1 MDGRDDHQ
9 HRAPAC
15 TECRDALQEYLDGTL
30 EKTRSLEVFLHLRA
44 CAPCQAE
51 HDELQA
57 LFGLLGSLPAQTVP
71 AGFDGPILAAI
82 PLAAYRAMEPLRRA
96 RVPVFLE
103 EEALPALVRSPAVR
117 AGGLA
122 LAVASAAAV
131 LAAGAP
137 AGLLAVVGLGAAPE
151 VLVRLQAVARKV
163 ALATRRAEG

>member
-1 MDGRDDHQ
+1 MDGRDDNQ
-9 HRAPAC
+9 HRDTAC
-15 TECRDALQEYLDGTL
+15 TECSGALQEYLDGTL

-57 LFGLLGSLPAQTVP
+57 LFGLLGALPAQPVP
-71 AGFDGPILAAI
+71 EGFDAPVLAAV

-103 EEALPALVRSPAVR
+103 EEALPALVRAPVFRASGLVIAVCS
-117 AGGLA
+117 GV
-122 LAVASAAAV
+122 AVV
-131 LAAGAP
+131 AAGAP
-137 AGLLAVVGLGAAPE
+137 EGLLAAVGIGVAPE
-151 VLVRLQAVARKV
+151 VLVRLQAMARKV

>member
-44 CAPCQAE
+44 CESCQAE
-51 HDELQA
+51 HDGLQA
-57 LFGLLGSLPAQTVP
+57 LYGLLGSLPAQPVP

-103 EEALPALVRSPAVR
+103 EAALPAAVR
-117 AGGLA
+117 APVVRIGGLA
-122 LAVASAAAV
+122 IAACSAMAV

-137 AGLLAVVGLGAAPE
+137 AGLLAAVGVGVAPE
-151 VLVRLQAVARKV
+151 LLVRLQAMGRRV